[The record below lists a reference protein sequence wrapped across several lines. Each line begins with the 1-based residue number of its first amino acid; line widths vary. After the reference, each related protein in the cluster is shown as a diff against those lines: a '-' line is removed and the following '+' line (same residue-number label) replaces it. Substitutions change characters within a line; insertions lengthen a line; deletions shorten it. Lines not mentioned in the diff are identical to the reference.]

1 MGVESQSKEHWEKVY
16 HSKSADQVSS
26 FQEHAGKS
34 LEMICSVRGSL
45 ADRIVDVGGGASTLV
60 DDLLADG
67 CENVSVLD
75 LSDSALKMARTRL
88 GSSAKRVGWI
98 AGDIRNVALPGAYFD
113 VWHYR
118 AVFHFLTEQA
128 DRDAYVRQVTRA
140 VRPGGHVIVAT
151 FAPDGLEK
159 CSGLPVRRYG
169 AGELHDE
176 FGPAFELV
184 RSSLE
189 MHKTPWGSEQ
199 SFVYCMCVKPV

>member
-1 MGVESQSKEHWEKVY
+1 MGVESQSKDHWEKVY
-16 HSKSADQVSS
+16 QSKSPDQVSW

-34 LEMICSVRGSL
+34 LEMIRSVRFSL
-45 ADRIVDVGGGASTLV
+45 ADRVIDVGGGASTLV

-67 CENVSVLD
+67 FQKLAVLD
-75 LSDSALKMARTRL
+75 LSEAALAVAKQRL
-88 GSSAKRVGWI
+88 GDAAANVDWI
-98 AGDIRNVALPGAYFD
+98 AGDIRSVDLPEARFD
-113 VWHYR
+113 IWHDR

-128 DRDAYVRQVTRA
+128 DRDAYVRQVMKS

-151 FAPDGLEK
+151 FAPDGPEK

-184 RSSLE
+184 SHDSE
-189 MHKTPWGSEQ
+189 THKTPWGSEQ
-199 SFVYCMCVKPV
+199 SFVYCMCIKPK